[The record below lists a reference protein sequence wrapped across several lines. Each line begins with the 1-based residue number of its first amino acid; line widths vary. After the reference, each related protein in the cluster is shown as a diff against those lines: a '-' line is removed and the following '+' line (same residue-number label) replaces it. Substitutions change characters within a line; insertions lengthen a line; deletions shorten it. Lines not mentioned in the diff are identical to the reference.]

1 MERFQGLDSL
11 MSTFGLDKAKN
22 FQAYWNEV
30 MARNENQ
37 DLNIEGFVWDA
48 PQIDFTYEMLEAT
61 AKVEVMATY
70 VSLDS
75 PALPAGKQAALTK
88 LTGSIPRQ
96 KYTIVRGENDYR
108 KELITLNEIKA
119 VAAYANRSETQAVR
133 EYLAKTLFTTLV
145 DLPNA
150 HKNSLNYQ
158 VGQAKSTGKLVIN
171 DKNNPRGIKGIT
183 IDFQVPAGNTMAAKW
198 FTRNTTKGT
207 FVANADANPV
217 EDLRDFITE
226 LRLKAGGYQNVCVEM
241 SERWFNKLLK
251 HPAVLTAIG
260 YAMTGLG
267 LRYTKANDDNAVA
280 VAKGASPEA
289 QRTYFKQV
297 IDADELIL
305 NRTQCGVEKIN
316 AATKSFEQELLSAFD
331 DEVILVRPSGTIGVI
346 KNVATMRPDGSAIYA
361 DIFGGRGIVEYLYNA
376 DTRTQTWRSEM
387 TYLAVPN
394 RPKDMY
400 YFKGVEEVSG
410 E

>member
-37 DLNIEGFVWDA
+37 DLNIEGFVWDV

-61 AKVEVMATY
+61 AKVEVMASY

-75 PALPAGKQAALTK
+75 PALPAGKQANLTK

-108 KELITLNEIKA
+108 KELIALNEVKA

-158 VGQAKSTGKLVIN
+158 VGQAKSTGKLVID
-171 DKNNPRGIKGIT
+171 DKSNPRGIKGIT
-183 IDFQVPAGNTMAAKW
+183 IDFQVPSDNTMTPKW
-198 FTRNTTKGT
+198 FTRNTTAGT
-207 FVANADANPV
+207 FVANTDANPI

-226 LRLKAGGYQNVCVEM
+226 LRLKVGGYQNVCVEM

-251 HPAVLTAIG
+251 HPAVLSAIG

-267 LRYTKANDDNAVA
+267 LRYSKANDDNAAA
-280 VAKGASPEA
+280 VAKGATPEA
-289 QRTYFKQV
+289 QRAYFKQV
-297 IDADELIL
+297 INADELIL
-305 NRTQCGVEKIN
+305 SRTQCGVEKLN
-316 AATKSFEQELLSAFD
+316 ASTKRFDRELLSAFD